1 VCWLT
6 WRAISP
12 RPCAEARVNAAAEQS
27 LAQLK
32 VGLTLQVQTRDN
44 GSWLQHLIL
53 MHWSSQ
59 TVPAVCHSPRQLCVT
74 HRASCVSLTA
84 PAVCRWLCQL
94 CVTGCASCVVT
105 GCASCVS
112 LSSDTSCV
120 SRSAPTVCCRR
131 RKPPLCTQVDVK
143 LR

>member
-1 VCWLT
+1 MCWLT

-59 TVPAVCHSPRQLCVT
+59 TVPAVCHSPRQLCV
-74 HRASCVSLTA
+74 A
-84 PAVCRWLCQL
+84 
-94 CVTGCASCVVT
+94 

-112 LSSDTSCV
+112 RAVPAVLSLAVPAVCHL
-120 SRSAPTVCCRR
+120 APTPAVCHALRQ
-131 RKPPLCTQVDVK
+131 LCVADGANH
-143 LR
+143 RCAPRWM